1 MFNILNSISGRH
13 SDLLKKCGLSLLFLT
28 FAVYKLT
35 NTTADPDLWG
45 YMAFGKS
52 FWEQGKFLYQDIFS
66 YLPSHSRWI
75 YHEWL
80 TGVIFFPLYQ
90 AMGALGLQLL
100 KYSLGLS
107 TLLVI
112 YMTARQRSADHY
124 ATIFILFAISGFLE
138 FGYSPVRAQ
147 VFTFFFLALTLY
159 ILETA
164 RITSRWKIL
173 LWLIPIQVIWCN
185 LHGGFLVGLG
195 LLGLY
200 MIGELVSRKPF
211 IQYVGILFLSS
222 LATLINPYGIEYWI
236 YLIRAIPMP
245 RPELTEWASVYTSFS
260 FGILNNYALLYL
272 FLLSIFLVLLLW
284 WLKRW
289 EPTAYIGLAVTLYL
303 GLMHHRHINLFL
315 VFAGIYMPVWLTT
328 FLQTMKSD
336 VKINLFLQRA
346 GWKIPSLVGA
356 LLIFFWSGR
365 SIVQDPLSLKLPLQ
379 PDHDNKYSMYYPVGA
394 VDYIK
399 KNFLSGNI
407 LTEFSW
413 GEYLIWELYPRCLV
427 ALDGRFEQVYPE
439 HITREYFDFIFGRSN
454 WKQFLDKYPTDMILI
469 PSGSSLCSLIQN
481 ASEWQKTYADQGSAL
496 FVKNAR
502 SNS

>member
-1 MFNILNSISGRH
+1 
-13 SDLLKKCGLSLLFLT
+13 
-28 FAVYKLT
+28 
-35 NTTADPDLWG
+35 
-45 YMAFGKS
+45 
-52 FWEQGKFLYQDIFS
+52 
-66 YLPSHSRWI
+66 
-75 YHEWL
+75 
-80 TGVIFFPLYQ
+80 
-90 AMGALGLQLL
+90 
-100 KYSLGLS
+100 
-107 TLLVI
+107 
-112 YMTARQRSADHY
+112 
-124 ATIFILFAISGFLE
+124 
-138 FGYSPVRAQ
+138 
-147 VFTFFFLALTLY
+147 
-159 ILETA
+159 
-164 RITSRWKIL
+164 
-173 LWLIPIQVIWCN
+173 
-185 LHGGFLVGLG
+185 
-195 LLGLY
+195 
-200 MIGELVSRKPF
+200 
-211 IQYVGILFLSS
+211 
-222 LATLINPYGIEYWI
+222 
-236 YLIRAIPMP
+236 MP

-379 PDHDNKYSMYYPVGA
+379 PDHDKKYSMYYPVGA

>member
-222 LATLINPYGIEYWI
+222 LATLIIPYGIE
-236 YLIRAIPMP
+236 
-245 RPELTEWASVYTSFS
+245 
-260 FGILNNYALLYL
+260 
-272 FLLSIFLVLLLW
+272 
-284 WLKRW
+284 
-289 EPTAYIGLAVTLYL
+289 
-303 GLMHHRHINLFL
+303 
-315 VFAGIYMPVWLTT
+315 
-328 FLQTMKSD
+328 
-336 VKINLFLQRA
+336 
-346 GWKIPSLVGA
+346 
-356 LLIFFWSGR
+356 
-365 SIVQDPLSLKLPLQ
+365 
-379 PDHDNKYSMYYPVGA
+379 
-394 VDYIK
+394 
-399 KNFLSGNI
+399 
-407 LTEFSW
+407 
-413 GEYLIWELYPRCLV
+413 
-427 ALDGRFEQVYPE
+427 
-439 HITREYFDFIFGRSN
+439 
-454 WKQFLDKYPTDMILI
+454 
-469 PSGSSLCSLIQN
+469 
-481 ASEWQKTYADQGSAL
+481 
-496 FVKNAR
+496 
-502 SNS
+502 